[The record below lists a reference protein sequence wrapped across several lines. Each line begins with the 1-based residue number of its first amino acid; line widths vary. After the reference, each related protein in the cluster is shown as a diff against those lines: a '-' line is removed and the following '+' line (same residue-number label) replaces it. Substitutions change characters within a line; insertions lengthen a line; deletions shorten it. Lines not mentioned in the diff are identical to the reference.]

1 MSPIPSTVSQAAA
14 RAFKLLA
21 RPYEELA
28 QSLKVPDAI
37 QNCLQTHN
45 SVFTEDKNLGL
56 ISQAVKQQE
65 MTRIAALGETYLAI
79 SVEDVARKLYGSKSA
94 EELAEDLP
102 RLEYLVLQMV
112 HTTKRILSRLILD
125 WPRASQC
132 NHIRLSSSHPFLR

>member
-1 MSPIPSTVSQAAA
+1 V

-37 QNCLQTHN
+37 HNCLQTHN

-79 SVEDVARKLYGSKSA
+79 SVEDVARKLYGSKSV

-112 HTTKRILSRLILD
+112 HPTKLYIISTNSRLTKGISMQPYPAPL
-125 WPRASQC
+125 Q
-132 NHIRLSSSHPFLR
+132 SSISSIVWIYRVVKN